1 MKVFSSLLALPT
13 MSMDSILR
21 SKKNDERGNTKCR
34 YERTMAGRGGEV
46 VRWLRRASSGE
57 NHAGG
62 EGLRHNKEVVVGA
75 EEVIVLSD
83 ERKGDSGHGS
93 CSLGTTPTLRLHNT
107 SSSLIPAACN

>member
-1 MKVFSSLLALPT
+1 MKVFSSLLALPM
-13 MSMDSILR
+13 MSMGSILR
-21 SKKNDERGNTKCR
+21 SKKNDKRGNTKCR
-34 YERTMAGRGGEV
+34 NERTMASRGGEV
-46 VRWLRRASSGE
+46 VRWLQRASSGE

>member
-1 MKVFSSLLALPT
+1 
-13 MSMDSILR
+13 
-21 SKKNDERGNTKCR
+21 
-34 YERTMAGRGGEV
+34 MAGRGGEV

-75 EEVIVLSD
+75 EEAIVFSD
-83 ERKGDSGHGS
+83 EWKGDSGHGS

-107 SSSLIPAACN
+107 TLKNSFQLTEATDIGTVNIIL